1 MDILWK
7 IAGVALLIV
16 GAIIAFKLIASV
28 LMFVATVAV
37 AGGLIYGGYRLLTR

>member
-7 IAGVALLIV
+7 IAGGVLLVV
-16 GAIIAFKLIASV
+16 GAIIAFKVITSV
-28 LMFVATVAV
+28 LMFIITVAV

>member
-7 IAGVALLIV
+7 IAGVGLLVV

-28 LMFVATVAV
+28 LMFVVTVAF

>member
-7 IAGVALLIV
+7 IAGVVLLIG
-16 GAIIAFKLIASV
+16 GAIIAFKLIASM
-28 LMFVATVAV
+28 LMFVVTVAV